1 MTKRRKQI
9 LFITQFSLLLGI
21 EAITCFTVLGSLPI
35 TPAIV
40 ATLAMVP
47 VIITS
52 ILLNTWAGTLMGLIA
67 GVFSLI
73 VWTFMPPGP
82 AAFVFTPAVE
92 PGNFFSLI
100 IVLVPRALVGTFS
113 GLLYHGLIK
122 LFKNV
127 KTQFVQKYR
136 YHISIISSAAVGSLT
151 NTILVMTL
159 IYFCFGA
166 EYAAAYGIAFEAL
179 IGAILMVIATNGVAE
194 LVTSVILAL
203 AICLPIGKFIT
214 NTMEE

>member
-100 IVLVPRALVGTFS
+100 IVIVPRALVGTFS

-136 YHISIISSAAVGSLT
+136 YHIPGHFL
-151 NTILVMTL
+151 
-159 IYFCFGA
+159 YQ
-166 EYAAAYGIAFEAL
+166 
-179 IGAILMVIATNGVAE
+179 
-194 LVTSVILAL
+194 
-203 AICLPIGKFIT
+203 
-214 NTMEE
+214 

>member
-9 LFITQFSLLLGI
+9 LFITQFALLLGI
-21 EAITCFTVLGSLPI
+21 ETITCFTVLGSLPI

-52 ILLNTWAGTLMGLIA
+52 ILLNTWAGSLMGLIA
-67 GVFSLI
+67 GIYSLI

-100 IVLVPRALVGTFS
+100 IVLVPRILTGTFS
-113 GLLYHGLIK
+113 GLIYHGLVK
-122 LFKNV
+122 LFKKFQNNLV
-127 KTQFVQKYR
+127 TKYR
-136 YHISIISSAAVGSLT
+136 YHISISVAAAIGSLT

-159 IYFCFGA
+159 IYLCFGEA
-166 EYAAAYGIAFEAL
+166 YAKAYGLAYEAL
-179 IGAILMVIATNGVAE
+179 IGGILLVIATNGVAE
-194 LVTSVILAL
+194 LLTSVILSL
-203 AICLPIGKFIT
+203 AICLPIGKFMT
-214 NTMEE
+214 YTMEE